1 MIRKR
6 GVKWQADISSPT
18 RRYRKSFD
26 NEAAALSWE
35 AIATEAIRQGLEPP
49 DPAKCNETRSI
60 AAFYTQYKRV
70 IFKGE
75 IATIDKNANVVFRY
89 IDPNTSLISIDTAA
103 IDQMIHRMLED
114 GKAGGTI
121 NRKLAFISKVLKY
134 AARHGLIDKVP
145 TIERQRE
152 GEGNM
157 RFITRAEE
165 QAMFDYFEHM
175 GLMDTKM
182 FTQFLLYTGC
192 RFSEPLQ
199 VRPRDLNDGV
209 LSLLKTKTRV
219 PRGLLLP
226 EKALEAY
233 EHFRAYDD
241 ARVFARINYQTYRG
255 HWSRLKYHMGLE
267 DDKEFVPHCLRH
279 TCCSRLVQA
288 GVDLRRTQMWMG
300 HKAIQTTLR
309 YAHLAPKDLD
319 KCASALNNAAVDL

>member
-1 MIRKR
+1 MS
-6 GVKWQADISSPT
+6 GPV

-26 NEAAALSWE
+26 SEVAAIKWEKIANEAISK
-35 AIATEAIRQGLEPP
+35 GLEPP
-49 DPAKCNETRSI
+49 EPTKDTETRGI
-60 AAFYTQYKRV
+60 FDFYTQYKRV

-75 IATIDKNANVVFRY
+75 ITTIEKNANVVFRY
-89 IDPNTSLISIDTAA
+89 IAPGTPLAAIDTAA
-103 IDQMIHRMLED
+103 VDQMINEMLED

-121 NRKLAFISKVLKY
+121 NRKLAFLSKVLKY
-134 AARHGLIDKVP
+134 AERHGLVDKVP

-165 QAMFDYFEHM
+165 QVILDYFDHV
-175 GLMDTKM
+175 GLIDTKM
-182 FTQFLLYTGC
+182 YTQFLLYTGC

-199 VRPRDLNDGV
+199 VLSRDLNGGV

-226 EKALEAY
+226 TKALEAY
-233 EHFRAYDD
+233 EHFAAYRDT
-241 ARVFARINYQTYRG
+241 RIFEQINYQTYRG
-255 HWSRLKYHMGLE
+255 HWSRLKYHMKLE

-319 KCASALNNAAVDL
+319 KCADALSSY